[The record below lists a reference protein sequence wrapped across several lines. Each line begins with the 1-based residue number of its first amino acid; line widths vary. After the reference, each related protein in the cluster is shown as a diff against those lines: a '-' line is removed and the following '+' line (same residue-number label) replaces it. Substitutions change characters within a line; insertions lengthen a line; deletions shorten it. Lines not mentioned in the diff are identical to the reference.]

1 MPNTEASKS
10 DLRTVYHAKLDA
22 LDSSLIR
29 LGAMVSE
36 LIPWGTQVLLGGDMA
51 EAQKLIDA
59 DDEIDHLSVEIE
71 EAVYEVMVLQAPVAS
86 DLRHLTTILK
96 SVGELERSAD
106 LVVNICKA
114 TRRMYGSPMTPKI
127 RGVIDGMSQE
137 ARRLV
142 QLAME
147 SFADNDSALAN
158 ALSDIDDELD
168 NLNREMVEAVFAAHH
183 DGAIDLAA
191 AVQLALVARYYE
203 RIGDHAVNIGERVSY
218 MVTGWL
224 PELNGSLRTQHRVHT
239 TEPRATESE
248 ASSTDAANPTT
259 DPNG

>member
-1 MPNTEASKS
+1 MPNTDPSKQDHRS
-10 DLRTVYHAKLDA
+10 VYHRKLDA

-59 DDEIDHLSVEIE
+59 DDAIDRLAVEIE
-71 EAVYEVMVLQAPVAS
+71 ESVYEIMVLQAPVAI

-142 QLAME
+142 QLSME
-147 SFADNDSALAN
+147 SFADSDSALAA
-158 ALSDIDDELD
+158 ALGDIDDELD

-203 RIGDHAVNIGERVSY
+203 RIGDHAVNIGERVTY
-218 MVTGWL
+218 MVNGWN
-224 PELNGSLRTQHRVHT
+224 PAPTEAPSGS
-239 TEPRATESE
+239 
-248 ASSTDAANPTT
+248 D
-259 DPNG
+259 G

>member
-1 MPNTEASKS
+1 MSNTDPSKQDHRS
-10 DLRTVYHAKLDA
+10 VYHRELDA
-22 LDSSLIR
+22 LDNSLIR

-36 LIPWGTQVLLGGDMA
+36 LIPWGTEVLLGGEMA

-71 EAVYEVMVLQAPVAS
+71 ESVYEIMVLQAPVAG
-86 DLRHLTTILK
+86 DLRHLTTILNA
-96 SVGELERSAD
+96 VGELERSAD

-137 ARRLV
+137 ARRLI

-147 SFADNDSALAN
+147 SFADSDSALAS
-158 ALSDIDDELD
+158 ALSDIDDKLD

-183 DGAIDLAA
+183 DEAIDLAA

-203 RIGDHAVNIGERVSY
+203 RIGDHAVNIGERVAY

-224 PELNGSLRTQHRVHT
+224 PELNGSLRTQHR
-239 TEPRATESE
+239 EQAGDPGSSP
-248 ASSTDAANPTT
+248 ASAAVDAPSG
-259 DPNG
+259 DD

>member
-1 MPNTEASKS
+1 MPTTDPSKPDHRSAYHRRLEA
-10 DLRTVYHAKLDA
+10 LDA
-22 LDSSLIR
+22 SLIR

-36 LIPWGTQVLLGGDMA
+36 LIPWGTQVLLNGDMG

-71 EAVYEVMVLQAPVAS
+71 ESVYEIMVLQAPVAS

-114 TRRMYGSPMTPKI
+114 TRRMYGSPMSPKI

-137 ARRLV
+137 ARRLI

-147 SFADNDSALAN
+147 AFADADSALAA

-203 RIGDHAVNIGERVSY
+203 RIGDHAVNIGERVGY

-224 PELNGSLRTQHRVHT
+224 PELNGSLRTQHRGQSADPVV
-239 TEPRATESE
+239 
-248 ASSTDAANPTT
+248 ANPG
-259 DPNG
+259 DGPADGG

>member
-1 MPNTEASKS
+1 M
-10 DLRTVYHAKLDA
+10 
-22 LDSSLIR
+22 
-29 LGAMVSE
+29 SE
-36 LIPWGTQVLLGGDMA
+36 LIPWGTQVLLNGDMG
-51 EAQKLIDA
+51 EARSSSTPTTRSI
-59 DDEIDHLSVEIE
+59 ICRSRSRNRSTRSWSCRRRS
-71 EAVYEVMVLQAPVAS
+71 AS

-114 TRRMYGSPMTPKI
+114 TRRMYGSPMSPKI

-137 ARRLV
+137 ARRLI

-147 SFADNDSALAN
+147 AFADADSALAA

-203 RIGDHAVNIGERVSY
+203 RIGDHAVNIGERVGY

-224 PELNGSLRTQHRVHT
+224 PELNGSLRTQHRGQSADPVV
-239 TEPRATESE
+239 
-248 ASSTDAANPTT
+248 ANPG
-259 DPNG
+259 DGPADGG